1 MKRLFLTAIIALFL
15 GVASHAQEKKATFSW
30 NKETMEQLGLS
41 ADQQQ
46 KITEI
51 RKKAS
56 ADRKALTAD
65 TTLSDEDKKAKAKQM
80 SKETNDAISAVLTPE
95 QNEKVKEMKK
105 AIKEQN
111 AAKQ

>member
-15 GVASHAQEKKATFSW
+15 GVASHAQEKKASFSF
-30 NKETMEQLGLS
+30 NKATMEKLGLS

-51 RKKAS
+51 RKKYG
-56 ADRKALTAD
+56 ADKKALNAD
-65 TTLSDEDKKAKAKQM
+65 TSLSDDDKKAKAKQM
-80 SKETNDAISAVLTPE
+80 SKETNAAIAAVLTPE
-95 QNEKVKEMKK
+95 QNEQVKEMKK

-111 AAKQ
+111 AAKE